1 MKNTQKISNNFLVYS
16 TGIISILIYI
26 FGIFAIVNVVKEASQ
41 VGVIEAILANV
52 ISTVLGIICLFLAM
66 PSYKLTKSLKILEIT
81 DYENGTAFLCLYSPL
96 FADDMPQ
103 ADSKIT
109 IKKITEINQN
119 SYFNRLVELRFEENG
134 TERIIKSFISPKSIG
149 RLKNT

>member
-81 DYENGTAFLCLYSPL
+81 DYENGTAFLCLYSPFL
-96 FADDMPQ
+96 QMICHKQ
-103 ADSKIT
+103 TVK
-109 IKKITEINQN
+109 
-119 SYFNRLVELRFEENG
+119 
-134 TERIIKSFISPKSIG
+134 
-149 RLKNT
+149 